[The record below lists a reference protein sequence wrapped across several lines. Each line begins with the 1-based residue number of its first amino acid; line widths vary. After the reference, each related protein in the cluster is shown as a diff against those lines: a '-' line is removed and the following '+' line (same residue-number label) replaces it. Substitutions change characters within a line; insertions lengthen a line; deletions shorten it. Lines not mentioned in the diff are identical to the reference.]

1 MPNLTEWQQQ
11 LVHEF
16 AEVLTSPG
24 TCATAASTRGALA
37 GQGWTTLCLSV
48 DDGGLGL
55 MWAETA
61 LLAEQL
67 GRIWAPSDVIDTVV
81 ALPVLA
87 AAAPHEVASVLDGT
101 SAIGLVTPA
110 QVHRSAPAHEEQQVS
125 AGEQRISVGNQQV
138 PAVRQQQ
145 LSAEKAHP
153 SDGRRQTA
161 CRFTE
166 SLPRFVLLP
175 VPGSPDQVRGVE
187 ATADDAVRR
196 PTPGGDLWEVLPD
209 AAAAEVFRAPA
220 ASLWASTTLLRNA
233 HLLGMALTAVE
244 VAIGR
249 ARTRRQFGQPIGTR
263 QAVSFP
269 LATQRTRLEA
279 LRMENHAQLLRL
291 DECVLGRPRGAAFAA
306 DFAAID
312 ADATAVTDAVWPL
325 LCECVQH
332 AVHVHGASGLQDGQ
346 SVAVGYRLLLAEAVR
361 LGLGTRPRARTSTT
375 PTEDSDLLRGIGP
388 RRSAHPRQ
396 LARRRTPAAVRVT
409 GEALPSGSC
418 VHEMV
423 ERAAARH
430 PEAVALR
437 TATDEITYRE
447 LDARAERFAHALRRQ
462 GIGTDDTVG
471 LHMEHGAD
479 TVVAVLA
486 VLKAGAC
493 YLPLDPGY
501 PPERIAFMVHDSE
514 CGVVVT
520 DQQPNGGLPD
530 LPAPVLTRDQLRSS
544 PGPAHTEAATAR
556 ARPDSLAYL
565 IYTSGSTGTP
575 KGVEVEHRSLAN
587 RLQWDAE
594 TFPLGP
600 GDAVLH
606 HTSLSFDISVWE
618 IFTPLISGATLV
630 VGAPNLSRDPHRLL
644 REMRHSGVSV
654 LACVP
659 SLLDVLLEER
669 QPALTDVPGL
679 RYVFCG
685 GETLSPELCRRFH
698 ALGSSAELHN
708 FYGPSECTIDV
719 TSWHCRP
726 QETLSPIPVG
736 SPLANVSVHVL
747 DEAGAVVPPGYP
759 GELYVG
765 GAGVARGYRNR
776 PDLTAERF
784 VPDPFTSRPQGR
796 LYRTGDMV
804 RMGRDGVL
812 HFIGRSDGQV
822 KVRGHRIEL
831 DEIRCTLERHPEV
844 RTAVVRV
851 MNGRIEAHVVPAPA
865 SVPTVDGLLRHARSS
880 LPEYMVP
887 AALAVVGSL
896 PTTPNGKIDHAALP
910 PVRTTRA
917 APEDGGTTLGGS
929 PEERDLTALA
939 TRVLGVESLGPTDDF
954 FAAGGSSLHAARFVS
969 RARAECGLDIRLEE
983 FLAAPTVR
991 DLVNVVHERP
1001 GDEEGGDHD

>member
-1 MPNLTEWQQQ
+1 MPNLTGWQQQ

-24 TCATAASTRGALA
+24 ACATAATARDALA
-37 GQGWTTLCLSV
+37 GQGWTNMCLSV
-48 DDGGLGL
+48 DEGGMGL

-67 GRIWAPSDVIDTVV
+67 GRIWAPSDVIDAVV
-81 ALPVLA
+81 AAPVLA
-87 AAAPHEVASVLDGT
+87 AAAPREAVSVIDGT
-101 SAIGLVTPA
+101 SAVGLVTPTQMHGSSSA
-110 QVHRSAPAHEEQQVS
+110 QEQQVPDD
-125 AGEQRISVGNQQV
+125 A
-138 PAVRQQQ
+138 
-145 LSAEKAHP
+145 
-153 SDGRRQTA
+153 RRASSRRLQTG

-166 SLPRFVLLP
+166 SLPRYVLLP
-175 VPGSPDQVRGVE
+175 VPGSPEQVRGVE
-187 ATADDAVRR
+187 ATAADAVRR
-196 PTPGGDLWEVLPD
+196 PTPGGDLWELHPD
-209 AAAAEVFRAPA
+209 AAGAQEMFRAPA
-220 ASLWASTTLLRNA
+220 ASLWAATALSRNA
-233 HLLGMALTAVE
+233 HFLGMALTALE
-244 VAIGR
+244 MATGR
-249 ARTRRQFGQPIGTR
+249 ARTRRQFGRPIGTQ

-269 LATQRTRLEA
+269 LATQRARLEA
-279 LRMENHAQLLRL
+279 LRLENNAQLLRL
-291 DECVLGRPRGAAFAA
+291 DECVLGRPHSAASAA
-306 DFAAID
+306 GFAAID
-312 ADATAVTDAVWPL
+312 ADAAAVTDAVWPL

-361 LGLGTRPRARTSTT
+361 LGLGAQPRARTSAA
-375 PTEDSDLLRGIGP
+375 PPGDSDPMRGLGLH
-388 RRSAHPRQ
+388 RGAHPHQ
-396 LARRRTPAAVRVT
+396 LAQRREPAVIRDT
-409 GEALPSGSC
+409 DKALPSGSC

-423 ERAAARH
+423 EQATVLH

-437 TATDEITYRE
+437 TPTGEITYRE
-447 LDARAERFAHALRRQ
+447 LNTRAERFAHALRGQ

-471 LHMEHGAD
+471 LHMQHGTD
-479 TVVAVLA
+479 TIVAILA
-486 VLKAGAC
+486 VLKAGAS

-501 PPERIAFMVHDSE
+501 PPERIAFMVRDSE
-514 CGVVVT
+514 AAAVIT
-520 DQQPNGGLPD
+520 DQHPSSRLLD
-530 LPAPVLTRDQLRSS
+530 LPVPVLTRERMQSS
-544 PGPAHTEAATAR
+544 PGPMHSGATAAR
-556 ARPDSLAYL
+556 ARPDSIAYL

-587 RLQWDAE
+587 RLQWDAA

-630 VGAPNLSRDPHRLL
+630 LGASGLSRDPHRLL
-644 REMRHSGVSV
+644 QVMRDTGVSV

-669 QPALTDVPGL
+669 HPALADISGL

-698 ALGSSAELHN
+698 ALESSAELHN

-726 QETLSPIPVG
+726 QDGLSQVPIG
-736 SPLANVSVHVL
+736 RPLTHVSVHVL

-776 PDLTAERF
+776 PDLTTERF
-784 VPDPFTSRPQGR
+784 VPDPFTSRPHGR
-796 LYRTGDMV
+796 LYRTGDLV
-804 RMGRDGVL
+804 RMSRDGVL

-851 MNGRIEAHVVPAPA
+851 MSGRIEAHI
-865 SVPTVDGLLRHARSS
+865 VPTPAGEPSVGGLLQHVRSS

-887 AALAVVGSL
+887 SALAVVDSV
-896 PTTPNGKIDHAALP
+896 PVTRNGKIDYAALP
-910 PVRTTRA
+910 PVRTEQS
-917 APEDGGTTLGGS
+917 APGDGESTLGGS
-929 PEERDLTALA
+929 SDERDLTALA
-939 TRVLGVESLGPTDDF
+939 TRVLGVESMSPTDDF
-954 FAAGGSSLHAARFVS
+954 FAVGGSSLHAARFVS
-969 RARAECGLDIRLEE
+969 RVRAECGIDVRLEQ
-983 FLAAPTVR
+983 FFAAPTIR
-991 DLVNVVHERP
+991 DLVKVIHDQP
-1001 GDEEGGDHD
+1001 SDESGGGHV

>member
-1 MPNLTEWQQQ
+1 MPNLTGWQQQ

-16 AEVLTSPG
+16 AEILTSPG
-24 TCATAASTRGALA
+24 TCTTAAGVRGALA
-37 GQGWTTLCLSV
+37 AQGWTGLCLSV

-55 MWAETA
+55 MWAEAA

-67 GRIWAPSDVIDTVV
+67 GRTWAPSDVIDTVV
-81 ALPVLA
+81 ALPALT
-87 AAAPHEVASVLDGT
+87 AAAPREAASVLDGT

-110 QVHRSAPAHEEQQVS
+110 QIYGSSPSHGKQRVPN
-125 AGEQRISVGNQQV
+125 GEQR
-138 PAVRQQQ
+138 A
-145 LSAEKAHP
+145 

-166 SLPRFVLLP
+166 CLPRFVLLP
-175 VPGSPDQVRGVE
+175 VPGSPEQVRALE
-187 ATADDAVRR
+187 ATADDAVRH
-196 PTPGGDLWEVLPD
+196 PTPGGDLWELPAD
-209 AAAAEVFRAPA
+209 AAGAAEVFRAPA
-220 ASLWASTTLLRNA
+220 ASLWAATTLMRNA

-244 VAIGR
+244 MATGR
-249 ARTRRQFGQPIGTR
+249 ARTRRQFGRSIGTQ

-269 LATQRTRLEA
+269 LATQRARLEA
-279 LRMENHAQLLRL
+279 LRLENHAQLLRL
-291 DECVLGRPRGAAFAA
+291 DECVLGRALSAAPAA
-306 DFAAID
+306 EFAAID

-361 LGLGTRPRARTSTT
+361 LGLGAQRLARTSTT
-375 PTEDSDLLRGIGP
+375 RAGDSDPMRGIGV
-388 RRSAHPRQ
+388 RRTAQPRQ
-396 LARRRTPAAVRVT
+396 LARRREPAAVRDT
-409 GEALPSGSC
+409 DKALPSGSC

-423 ERAAARH
+423 EQAVARH

-437 TATDEITYRE
+437 TATGEITYRE
-447 LDARAERFAHALRRQ
+447 LNSRAERFAHALRGQ

-471 LHMEHGAD
+471 LHMEHGTD
-479 TVVAVLA
+479 TIVAILA
-486 VLKAGAC
+486 VLKAGAS

-501 PPERIAFMVHDSE
+501 PPERIAFMVQDSKAAA
-514 CGVVVT
+514 VVT
-520 DQQPNGGLPD
+520 DQPNGGLLD
-530 LPAPVLTRDQLRSS
+530 LPAPVLAREQMQSS
-544 PGPAHTEAATAR
+544 PGPTHSGTTTAR

-587 RLQWDAE
+587 RLRWDAA

-630 VGAPNLSRDPHRLL
+630 VGSPNLARDPHGLL
-644 REMRHSGVSV
+644 QEMRRSGVSV

-659 SLLDVLLEER
+659 SLLDVLLEEQ
-669 QPALTDVPGL
+669 QPALADISGL

-698 ALGSSAELHN
+698 CLKTSAELHN

-726 QETLSPIPVG
+726 QESTSQVPIG
-736 SPLANVSVHVL
+736 RPLAHVSVHVL
-747 DEAGAVVPPGYP
+747 DEAGTVVPPGYP

-776 PDLTAERF
+776 PDLTRERF
-784 VPDPFTSRPQGR
+784 VTDQLTSRPQGR
-796 LYRTGDMV
+796 LYRTGDLV
-804 RMGRDGVL
+804 RMSRDGVL

-851 MNGRIEAHVVPAPA
+851 MSGRIEAHI
-865 SVPTVDGLLRHARSS
+865 VPTPVGVPSVGGLLRHVRSS

-887 AALAVVGSL
+887 SALAVVGSL
-896 PTTPNGKIDHAALP
+896 PMTRNGKIDHAALP
-910 PVRTTRA
+910 PVPAAQT
-917 APEDGGTTLGGS
+917 APEDSGTTVAGS
-929 PEERDLTALA
+929 PHERDLTALA
-939 TRVLGVESLGPTDDF
+939 IRVLGVESLSPTDDF

-969 RARAECGLDIRLEE
+969 RVRVECGLDVRLEQ
-983 FLAAPTVR
+983 FFAAPTIR
-991 DLVNVVHERP
+991 DLVKVIHDQPR
-1001 GDEEGGDHD
+1001 DEAGGGHD

>member
-1 MPNLTEWQQQ
+1 MPNPTVWQQQ
-11 LVHEF
+11 LAHDF

-24 TCATAASTRGALA
+24 TCATPAGVRGALA
-37 GQGWTTLCLSV
+37 GRGWTGLCLSV

-81 ALPVLA
+81 ALPALT
-87 AAAPHEVASVLDGT
+87 AAAPREAASVLDGT

-110 QVHRSAPAHEEQQVS
+110 QLHGPA
-125 AGEQRISVGNQQV
+125 
-138 PAVRQQQ
+138 
-145 LSAEKAHP
+145 LSRGK
-153 SDGRRQTA
+153 RRTG

-166 SLPRFVLLP
+166 NFPRFVLLP

-187 ATADDAVRR
+187 TAADDAVRR
-196 PTPGGDLWEVLPD
+196 PTPGGDLWELPAD
-209 AAAAEVFRAPA
+209 AVGAAEVFRAPA
-220 ASLWASTTLLRNA
+220 ASLWAATTLLRNA
-233 HLLGMALTAVE
+233 HFLGMALTAVE
-244 VAIGR
+244 TAIGR
-249 ARTRRQFGQPIGTR
+249 ARVRRQFGRPIGAQ

-269 LATQRTRLEA
+269 LATQRARLEA
-279 LRMENHAQLLRL
+279 LRTENHAQLLRL
-291 DECVLGRPRGAAFAA
+291 DECVLGSPNAGAAE
-306 DFAAID
+306 FAAID
-312 ADATAVTDAVWPL
+312 ADASAVTDAVWPL

-332 AVHVHGASGLQDGQ
+332 AVHVHGASGLRDGEP
-346 SVAVGYRLLLAEAVR
+346 VAVGYRLLLAEAVR
-361 LGLGTRPRARTSTT
+361 LGLRTRRRARTATAAAG
-375 PTEDSDLLRGIGP
+375 DSDPLRDLGL
-388 RRSAHPRQ
+388 RRSSHPRQ
-396 LARRRTPAAVRVT
+396 LARRREPAAVRDT
-409 GEALPSGSC
+409 GEDCPSGSC

-423 ERAAARH
+423 EQTVARH
-430 PEAVALR
+430 PDAVALR
-437 TATDEITYRE
+437 AATGEITYRE
-447 LDARAERFAHALRRQ
+447 LNSRAERFAHALR
-462 GIGTDDTVG
+462 GHGLSPDDTVG
-471 LHMEHGAD
+471 LHMEHGTD
-479 TVVAVLA
+479 TVVAMLA
-486 VLKAGAC
+486 VLKAGAS
-493 YLPLDPGY
+493 YLPLDPGH
-501 PPERIAFMVHDSE
+501 PPERIAFMVRDSE
-514 CGVVVT
+514 AAAVVT
-520 DQQPNGGLPD
+520 DQPSGRLLD
-530 LPAPVLTRDQLRSS
+530 LPAPVLTREELESS
-544 PGPAHTEAATAR
+544 PGPAPSGATTGR

-575 KGVEVEHRSLAN
+575 KGVEVEHRSLSH
-587 RLQWDAE
+587 RLRWDAA

-630 VGAPNLSRDPHRLL
+630 VGAPGLARDPRRMLE
-644 REMRHSGVSV
+644 EMRRSGVSV

-669 QPALTDVPGL
+669 QPALADISGL

-726 QETLSPIPVG
+726 QEGPAQVPIG
-736 SPLANVSVHVL
+736 RPLAHVSVHVL
-747 DEAGAVVPPGYP
+747 DERGAAVPPGYP
-759 GELYVG
+759 GELHVG

-776 PDLTAERF
+776 PALTTERF
-784 VPDPFTSRPQGR
+784 VPDPFTSRPRAR
-796 LYRTGDMV
+796 LYRTGDLV
-804 RMGRDGVL
+804 RMTRDGVL

-822 KVRGHRIEL
+822 KLRGHRIEL

-844 RTAVVRV
+844 RTAVIRV
-851 MNGRIEAHVVPAPA
+851 MGGRIEAHI
-865 SVPTVDGLLRHARSS
+865 VPTSAGAPTVGELLRHARSS

-887 AALAVVGSL
+887 SALAVVGSL
-896 PTTPNGKIDHAALP
+896 PMTRNGKIDHAALP
-910 PVRTTRA
+910 PVRT
-917 APEDGGTTLGGS
+917 APTAPKDSGTTTDGS

-939 TRVLGVESLGPTDDF
+939 ARVLGVQTLDPTDDF

-969 RARAECGLDIRLEE
+969 RVRAECGLDAGLED

-991 DLVNVVHERP
+991 DLLRAVRERA
-1001 GDEEGGDHD
+1001 GDEGGRRP